1 MSIPKEHLDE
11 LKSALLKLKPTG
23 LSGFEGLIA
32 EVFHEITGVHYRLA
46 ASGRQ
51 DGIDGATTSTSE
63 SIVFECKRYNGK
75 IPRGDL
81 VAKLA
86 DFARRCKA
94 IDSMWVL
101 AATVEIPAQL
111 ANDLIADGESL
122 GVIVTLLDW
131 SDSGPSRLATALAS
145 ANAATLNFID
155 MSEQIDSIHKQ
166 AVKNALSYIQKGSK
180 FTTAARSIQNEL
192 KCPSRALALA
202 RQANRSFLKEALGS
216 KPLAK
221 VTFGQSLTPSAKNII
236 LQPRKK
242 LIAKITQAFNEV
254 RQEQVSGVH
263 GIGELGQS
271 TSQVVRQERVWVVH
285 GTEGCGKSWAVMQ
298 SWCELEDPPL
308 TLFMTTH
315 ATSRHTSINEI
326 FNTLIELTSEQTG
339 GTPTEENSNRWRH
352 RWKRMKLADK
362 QLRPSLIVVLDG
374 LNQQPDT
381 RWPPMI
387 ELLTALLMEVG
398 GALIITARTDYY
410 QSSIR
415 PHFDFDPFEAEVHEW
430 TDSERGTILKS
441 KNIDPST
448 LEEKVLKSLANPRLM
463 GISLDLLNK
472 KALKGLHELDISRL
486 LFEHIRT
493 CARVNQGAPSPDDFA
508 RELREHAFEVRQ
520 RLEKQQKDD
529 LRVFDK
535 EGLSAVVDGLFF
547 KSLTDDST
555 KYELHPKGLT
565 LALGF
570 ALVGELQKAK
580 RNKRCVREAAIE
592 MMEPF
597 TASDESPEVILAG
610 LHVLCLD
617 DQKYD
622 VKLVA
627 CLLHEFGRAQNP
639 NRSLLSAVK
648 GHARR
653 RVEAFLLALEEC
665 HSATKMFS
673 HATMLE
679 ESVWEAFEDES
690 NHRII
695 DTWIRRWLISYT
707 CSTDYGW
714 AGIHRSGMDQ
724 QEAKDIQESEQQKI
738 DSNFKSLS
746 AKENEYLS
754 NLLNLKGNVFAL
766 HEIAFRLLAGRPLA
780 TFASELVSV
789 RFITTLNTS
798 YTRAG
803 NLFLELCR
811 FNTCDWSKMCVAL
824 KEASNWLCDSGIS
837 KVGRWTRVGVLH
849 ATGSSVEA
857 SEAVKIA
864 RQLRH
869 PEPLFYSWNRNE
881 TFCDTDPCDPNA
893 QRPTNLQEAIDRLDE
908 FVPAEYALDRQPSS
922 GTLLLKDALL
932 PLARHHPKLITEAI
946 GRIIDDVAERS
957 GSSLQYGL
965 FALEHHRALVTHDQA
980 VKLVNLSLEGL
991 GKNCGDESDD
1001 NRRNTLRQFC
1011 LLLGFHNFEGDR
1023 QLEILISD
1031 PNMSAILLSLIPLL
1045 KPATDSMLQN
1055 TLCETNWISSNFLRI
1070 QAVLA
1075 FLAATKPILTE
1086 AQSRSISECFNT
1098 DNVNLALHTLMFATE
1113 LKDKVILQR
1122 FLESNWA
1129 PQVEVD
1135 DCSAWLD
1142 RRNRAFIQAGC
1153 LKLINID
1160 EVVSTISPEYFG
1172 IALRYLGGATAPHII
1187 NILLGYMNLEAPQ
1200 RVDADNVSILQLQR
1214 GDLND
1219 LAPVTLMEDHL
1230 PQDDP
1235 ATVHQLLTETQKE
1248 WNERQRRAYNRGQKF
1263 VDSVHSAGLGV
1274 LLSDFDSMD
1283 ITVLLE
1289 KDDDIGPVLTE
1300 YLTNI
1305 QPAKRPLFRNFALA
1319 LAYALAHR
1327 EDDEAAMNLL
1337 ENYQYCHSS
1346 IELSVGI
1353 STLPA
1358 ETLNAWSGPSTTFL
1372 NAHRFRRL
1380 DEAVTDHNIAQEVLA
1395 AEQCSKRE
1403 LLHSYIEDLSER
1415 LEPSRIAR
1423 AIMVAGFMDENEVST
1438 ALLDRY
1444 KNADGFIGT
1453 ATKAARFSYQR
1464 NNWAQHWYKQMQ
1476 TATAPEDFWCAQMP
1490 FEKIVDGRFA
1500 IWSTQPKEGSFAE
1513 QHQALVQS
1521 RVKARCKKWR
1531 KKRETKLF
1539 GASIPDEYVLTS
1551 IRNQT

>member
-1 MSIPKEHLDE
+1 MSIPKNPLDE
-11 LKSALLKLKPTG
+11 LRSAVLKLKPTG

-32 EVFHEITGVHYRLA
+32 AVFREITGVHFRLA

-51 DGIDGATTSTSE
+51 DGIDGATTSTGE
-63 SIVFECKRYNGK
+63 TIVFECKRYNGP
-75 IPRGDL
+75 IPRSDL

-94 IDSMWVL
+94 IDTMWVL
-101 AATVEIPAQL
+101 VATVEIPTQL
-111 ANDLIADGESL
+111 ASELTADGESL

-131 SDSGPSRLATALAS
+131 SDSGLSRLATALAS
-145 ANAATLNFID
+145 ANAATLNFMD
-155 MSEQIDSIHKQ
+155 KSEQIDSIQKQ
-166 AVKNALSYIQKGSK
+166 ALRNALSDIQRDSS
-180 FTTAARSIQNEL
+180 FATAAHNLQNEL

-202 RQANRSFLKEALGS
+202 RQANRMFLKKALGS

-236 LQPRKK
+236 LQPRKY

-254 RQEQVSGVH
+254 RQEP
-263 GIGELGQS
+263 
-271 TSQVVRQERVWVVH
+271 VWVVH
-285 GTEGCGKSWAVMQ
+285 GSEGCGKSWAVMQ
-298 SWCELEDPPL
+298 SWCKLENPSL

-326 FNTLIELTSEQTG
+326 FNMLIELTSEQAG
-339 GTPTEENSNRWRH
+339 ETPTEENSNRWRH
-352 RWKRMKLADK
+352 RWKRMKLADAP
-362 QLRPSLIVVLDG
+362 LRPCLIVVLDG

-381 RWPPMI
+381 RWPHMI
-387 ELLTALLMEVG
+387 ELLSELLKEVG

-410 QSSIR
+410 LSSIR
-415 PHFDFDPFEAEVHEW
+415 PHLDFDPFEVDVHEW
-430 TDSERGTILKS
+430 TDSERDTILKS

-493 CARVNQGAPSPDDFA
+493 CARVNQGAPSPDGFA
-508 RELREHAFEVRQ
+508 RELRDHAFEVRQ
-520 RLEKQQKDD
+520 RLENQQKDD

-547 KSLTDDST
+547 KSLTNDST
-555 KYELHPKGLT
+555 KYELHPRGLT

-622 VKLVA
+622 MKLVA
-627 CLLHEFGRAQNP
+627 CLLHEFARAQNP
-639 NRSLLSAVK
+639 HPSLLSAVR

-653 RVEAFLLALEEC
+653 RVEAFLQALEEYYL
-665 HSATKMFS
+665 ATRTLS

-679 ESVWEAFEDES
+679 ECVWEAFKDKG
-690 NHRII
+690 NHKII
-695 DTWIRRWLISYT
+695 DDWIRRWFKSYT
-707 CSTDYGW
+707 CSINYGLVGNHQ
-714 AGIHRSGMDQ
+714 ASMDK
-724 QEAKDIQESEQQKI
+724 QEANNVQESAQRKI
-738 DSNFKSLS
+738 DSNVKSLS

-754 NLLNLKGNVFAL
+754 SLVSQEGNVFAL
-766 HEIAFRLLAGRPLA
+766 HEMAFRLLAGRPLA

-811 FNTCDWSKMCVAL
+811 FNNCDWSQMRIAL
-824 KEASNWLCDSGIS
+824 KEESIWLCDSGIS
-837 KVGRWTRVGVLH
+837 KIGRWTRVGLLH
-849 ATGSSVEA
+849 ATGSLMDATEA
-857 SEAVKIA
+857 DNIA
-864 RQLRH
+864 RRLRH
-869 PEPLFYSWNRNE
+869 PHPLYFSWNRNE
-881 TFCDTDPCDPNA
+881 SYCDTDPCDPNA
-893 QRPTNLQEAIDRLDE
+893 QRPTNLQKAIDRLDE

-922 GTLLLKDALL
+922 GTMSLKDALL
-932 PLARHHPKLITEAI
+932 PLARHRPKLIIEAI
-946 GRIIDDVAERS
+946 GCIIDDVAERS
-957 GSSLQYGL
+957 GLSLQYGL
-965 FALEHHRALVTHDQA
+965 FALESHRALVTHDQA
-980 VKLVNLSLEGL
+980 VKFVDLSLDRL
-991 GKNCGDESDD
+991 GKNYSDESDD
-1001 NRRNTLRQFC
+1001 NRRNTLRQFG

-1031 PNMSAILLSLIPLL
+1031 PIMSAILLSLIPLL

-1055 TLCETNWISSNFLRI
+1055 TLCETNWISSNFPRI

-1075 FLAATKPILTE
+1075 FLTATKPILTE

-1129 PQVEVD
+1129 PKVEVD

-1160 EVVSTISPEYFG
+1160 EVISTISPEYFG
-1172 IALRYLGGATAPHII
+1172 IALRYLGGTTAPHII

-1200 RVDADNVSILQLQR
+1200 WVDADNVSISQLQR
-1214 GDLND
+1214 TDLID
-1219 LAPVTLMEDHL
+1219 LAPVTFMEDDL

-1289 KDDDIGPVLTE
+1289 KDDDMGPVLTE
-1300 YLTNI
+1300 YITNI

-1319 LAYALAHR
+1319 LAYALAYR

-1353 STLPA
+1353 STLSV

-1415 LEPSRIAR
+1415 LEPSRISR

-1444 KNADGFIGT
+1444 RNADGFIGT
-1453 ATKAARFSYQR
+1453 TTKAARFSYQR
-1464 NNWAQHWYKQMQ
+1464 NSWAQHWHKQMQ
-1476 TATAPEDFWCAQMP
+1476 MATTPEDFWCAQML

-1500 IWSTQPKEGSFAE
+1500 IWSTQPKEDSFAE
-1513 QHQALVQS
+1513 QHRVLVQS

-1531 KKRETKLF
+1531 EKRKLKLF
-1539 GASIPDEYVLTS
+1539 GASIPDDYVLAS
-1551 IRNQT
+1551 IRNQTSSTS